1 MFRKGEGRVRW
12 YLWGTLERERE
23 RERERE

>member
-23 RERERE
+23 RERE